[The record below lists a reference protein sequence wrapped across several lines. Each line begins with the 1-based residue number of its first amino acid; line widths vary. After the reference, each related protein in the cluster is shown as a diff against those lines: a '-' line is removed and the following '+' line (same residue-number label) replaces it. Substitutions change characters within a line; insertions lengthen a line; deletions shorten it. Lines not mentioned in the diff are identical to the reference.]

1 MLTLKQLLEWYLGV
15 PPSDPGQGT
24 AWNFLWRSPWP
35 GWLPDW
41 AVLLLLAVLAAY
53 VVVIYSKDASA
64 LSWKTRFGLISLRL
78 LVLAMVLFFLSEL
91 KLSVDRTGL
100 PVIVVLWDDSES
112 MNFEDQYRN
121 EDTALAVKRLLE
133 AGEFTEATRF
143 NLAKSLLTNN
153 EGEFLKALLER
164 HKLRIYRFSDNTVP
178 VTLEDRE
185 ELLKSDDVDELLPV
199 LAGLKAEGE
208 LTRPG
213 PAVQKVLDDLRGTPP
228 SAIILLSD
236 GITSTSDAEKLTTIA
251 ETARNKLVPI
261 YTVAIGSEEPTRD
274 LQIYGLLAEDFA
286 FVNDPIAFTAK
297 LKSYGFK
304 DREIKVRLKQKGS
317 DKILAEQTLKAGG
330 DGEAV
335 NVEISYAPPEK
346 GEFEYILEIPLDS
359 EETNANNN
367 ATLPQLVT
375 VSQDPVRVLLAD
387 SMPRYEFRYLK
398 HLLERESLREGNST
412 LKLDVVLQDAD
423 LEYSQE
429 DETALEHFPVQLSN
443 TEAGASKTKYDVI
456 ILGDVNPAYLSPVV
470 FENIM
475 KFVRDDGGGLIM
487 VAGRRF
493 NPLAYRD
500 TPLETLLPIELSGA
514 RAPSAEM
521 TITDPFPPSLT
532 LEGRK
537 SSSIFRFAE
546 SESESLKIWK
556 ELPPLY
562 WLFEAP
568 ELKPGAVSFVEHPI
582 KSGPDGNL
590 PVICMHR
597 YGAGKVMFHAT
608 DELWRWRFRR
618 GDIYYG
624 RYWIQAIRYLSRSQ
638 MLGKDRGA
646 KLSTDREIYQKGD
659 TVNLRLRFLDESLV
673 PLEKDGVTVMVERR
687 GDTQQA
693 VQLTKLPQDSAVFEG
708 QINRAAEGAY
718 HAWVAR
724 PSFQEAPP
732 SEDFLV
738 ESQSRELA
746 KRSLD
751 RAELAQTAETTRGQ
765 MIPLE
770 QAEDLPSIIPPGQPV
785 PLETQEP
792 ISLWNR
798 PEFLVLFALFLSAE
812 WLWRKRVRL
821 V

>member
-1 MLTLKQLLEWYLGV
+1 V
-15 PPSDPGQGT
+15 
-24 AWNFLWRSPWP
+24 
-35 GWLPDW
+35 
-41 AVLLLLAVLAAY
+41 
-53 VVVIYSKDASA
+53 
-64 LSWKTRFGLISLRL
+64 
-78 LVLAMVLFFLSEL
+78 
-91 KLSVDRTGL
+91 
-100 PVIVVLWDDSES
+100 
-112 MNFEDQYRN
+112 
-121 EDTALAVKRLLE
+121 
-133 AGEFTEATRF
+133 
-143 NLAKSLLTNN
+143 
-153 EGEFLKALLER
+153 
-164 HKLRIYRFSDNTVP
+164 YRFSDNTVP

-185 ELLKSDDVDELLPV
+185 ELLTGDDVDELLPM
-199 LAGLKAEGE
+199 LRGLKAEGE

-236 GITSTSDAEKLTTIA
+236 GITSSSDAEKLTTIA
-251 ETARNKLVPI
+251 ESARNKLVPI
-261 YTVAIGSEEPTRD
+261 YTVALGSEEPTRD

-297 LKSYGFK
+297 LKSYGFEDK
-304 DREIKVRLKQKGS
+304 EIQVRLKQKGS
-317 DKILAEQTLKAGG
+317 SKILAEQTVTTGK

-335 NVEISYAPPEK
+335 NVEINYPPPEK
-346 GEFEYILEIPLDS
+346 GEFEYVLEIPLDPD
-359 EETNANNN
+359 ETNSNNN
-367 ATLPQLVT
+367 VTLPQLVR
-375 VSQDPVRVLLAD
+375 VSQDPIRVLLAD

-398 HLLERESLREGNST
+398 HLLEREALREGNST
-412 LKLDVVLQDAD
+412 LMLDVVLQDAD
-423 LEYSQE
+423 LEYAEE
-429 DETALEHFPVQLSN
+429 DDTALEHFPVQLSD
-443 TEAGASKTKYDVI
+443 GGKTKYDVI
-456 ILGDVNPAYLSPVV
+456 ILGDVNPAFLSPVV

-487 VAGRRF
+487 IAGKRF

-500 TPLETLLPIELSGA
+500 TPLETLLPVELSGVK
-514 RAPSAEM
+514 APAAGA
-521 TITDPFPPSLT
+521 TITEPFPPQLT

-562 WLFEAP
+562 WLLEAP
-568 ELKPGAVSFVEHPI
+568 ELKAGAVSFVEHPI

-618 GDIYYG
+618 GDMYYG
-624 RYWIQAIRYLSRSQ
+624 RYWIQSIRYLARSQ

-646 KLSTDREIYQKGD
+646 KLSADREIYQRGE
-659 TVNLRLRFLDESLV
+659 TVNLRLRFLDESLI
-673 PLEKDGVTVMVERR
+673 PKEKDGVTVMVERR
-687 GDTQQA
+687 GDTQQT
-693 VQLTKLPQDSAVFEG
+693 VQLAQLPQDSAVFEG
-708 QINRAAEGAY
+708 QITRAAEGAY
-718 HAWVAR
+718 HAWVAK
-724 PSFQEAPP
+724 PSFKEAPP

-738 ESQSRELA
+738 ESQSRELS

-751 RAELAQTAETTRGQ
+751 RAELAQTAETTRGKF
-765 MIPLE
+765 IPLE
-770 QAEDLPSIIPPGQPV
+770 DAEDLPSIIPPGQPV

-798 PEFLVLFALFLSAE
+798 PEFLVLFALLISAE
-812 WLWRKRVRL
+812 WLWRKRLRL

>member
-1 MLTLKQLLEWYLGV
+1 
-15 PPSDPGQGT
+15 
-24 AWNFLWRSPWP
+24 
-35 GWLPDW
+35 
-41 AVLLLLAVLAAY
+41 VL
-53 VVVIYSKDASA
+53 
-64 LSWKTRFGLISLRL
+64 
-78 LVLAMVLFFLSEL
+78 
-91 KLSVDRTGL
+91 
-100 PVIVVLWDDSES
+100 
-112 MNFEDQYRN
+112 
-121 EDTALAVKRLLE
+121 
-133 AGEFTEATRF
+133 
-143 NLAKSLLTNN
+143 
-153 EGEFLKALLER
+153 
-164 HKLRIYRFSDNTVP
+164 
-178 VTLEDRE
+178 
-185 ELLKSDDVDELLPV
+185 
-199 LAGLKAEGE
+199 
-208 LTRPG
+208 
-213 PAVQKVLDDLRGTPP
+213 KVLDDLRGTPP

-236 GITSTSDAEKLTTIA
+236 GITTTSDAEKLTTIA
-251 ETARNKLVPI
+251 ETAKNKLVPI
-261 YTVAIGSEEPTRD
+261 YTVALGSEEPTRD

-286 FVNDPIAFTAK
+286 FVNDPVVFNAK
-297 LKSYGFK
+297 LKSYGY
-304 DREIKVRLKQKGS
+304 ENQEVQVRLKQKGTS
-317 DKILAEQTLKAGG
+317 KVLAEQTVKTGR

-335 NVEISYAPPEK
+335 SVEISYAPPEK
-346 GEFEYILEIPLDS
+346 GEFEYVLEIPLDAQ
-359 EETNANNN
+359 ETNSNNN
-367 ATLPQLVT
+367 VTLPQMVT
-375 VSQDPVRVLLAD
+375 VSQDPIRVLLAD
-387 SMPRYEFRYLK
+387 SQPRYEFRYLK

-423 LEYSQE
+423 LEYSEE
-429 DETALEHFPVQLSN
+429 DETALEHFPVQLS
-443 TEAGASKTKYDVI
+443 EQGEGAAKAKYDVI
-456 ILGDVNPAYLSPVV
+456 ILGDVNPAFLSPVV

-487 VAGRRF
+487 MAGRRF

-500 TPLETLLPIELSGA
+500 TPLETLLPVELSGA
-514 RAPSAEM
+514 RAPAPEM
-521 TITDPFPPSLT
+521 TITEPFAPSLT

-546 SESESLKIWK
+546 SEAESLKIWK

-562 WLFEAP
+562 WLLEAP
-568 ELKPGAVSFVEHPI
+568 ELKPGAVSFVEHPV

-608 DELWRWRFRR
+608 DELYRWRFRR
-618 GDIYYG
+618 GDLYYG

-646 KLSTDREIYQKGD
+646 KLSADREIYQRGD
-659 TVNLRLRFLDESLV
+659 TVNLRLRFLDERLV
-673 PLEKDGVTVMVERR
+673 PTEKDGVTVMVERR

-693 VQLTKLPQDSAVFEG
+693 VQLTRLPQDSAVFEG
-708 QINRAAEGAY
+708 QISRAAEGAY

-724 PSFQEAPP
+724 PSFNEAPP
-732 SEDFLV
+732 AEDFLV

-751 RAELAQTAETTRGQ
+751 RAELAQTAEVTRGQ

-798 PEFLVLFALFLSAE
+798 PEFLVLFALLISAE
-812 WLWRKRVRL
+812 WLWRKRLRL